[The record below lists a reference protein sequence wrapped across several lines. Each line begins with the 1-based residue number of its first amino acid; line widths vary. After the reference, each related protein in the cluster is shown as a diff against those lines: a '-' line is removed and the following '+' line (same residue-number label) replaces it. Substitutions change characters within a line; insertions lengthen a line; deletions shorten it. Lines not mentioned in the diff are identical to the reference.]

1 MPSIFVKD
9 DLRASVEA
17 ATGGQITVLYTD
29 SGQPSY
35 MNVIPKFNVQDIDPD
50 LGTGIHPAF
59 IVNGIEKSEIF
70 IGTYQGIVKNGE
82 LLSLPGVNPRV
93 SANFDTFRN
102 WAKANGPGW
111 HIITNAEWMA
121 IALWCWK
128 NGFMPRGNNQY
139 GRDHS
144 SQWETARR
152 VNGAAPGDTEGNGR
166 AYTGSGPASWRHNGQ
181 SSGIADLNGN
191 IWEWLA
197 GYRLIDG
204 EIQVLPN
211 NDAAD
216 SSKDHSRD
224 SPLWRAIKASDGTLV
239 APGSA
244 GTLKY
249 DSQSEGEEGRVGLPI
264 LSDTVT
270 KRNGPVG
277 ENGYLGYVSSLFETL
292 LVKNGLNVPAIAKV
306 LGFAPV
312 GAGLANDS
320 VSMRN
325 YGERLPLAGGSYG
338 SASGAG
344 VFARTLSLP
353 RTHVSSNN
361 GARPAYVL

>member
-17 ATGGQITVLYTD
+17 ATGGQMTVLYTD

-50 LGTGIHPAF
+50 LGTGVHPAF

-70 IGTYQGIVKNGE
+70 IGTYQGTVKNGQ
-82 LLSLPGVNPRV
+82 LLSLPGVVPRV
-93 SANFDTFRN
+93 SNNFDTFRN

-111 HIITNAEWMA
+111 HIMTNAEWMS

-139 GRDHS
+139 GRDS
-144 SQWETARR
+144 TSKWETARR
-152 VNGAAPGDTEGNGR
+152 ADGGTIGEAVGNGR
-166 AYTGSGPASWRHNGQ
+166 TYTGSGPVSWRHNGQ

-197 GYRLIDG
+197 GYRLFDG
-204 EIQVLPN
+204 EIQILPN

-216 SSKDHSRD
+216 STKDHSRT

-249 DSQSEGEEGRVGLPI
+249 DAQNEGEEGRAGAPI

-270 KRNGPVG
+270 KRNGPAG
-277 ENGYLGYVSSLFETL
+277 EDSYLGYVSTSLETL
-292 LVKNGLNVPAIAKV
+292 LIKNGLNVPAIAKV

-312 GAGLANDS
+312 GTGLGNDS
-320 VSMRN
+320 VSARN
-325 YGERLPLAGGSYG
+325 YGERLPLAGGNYG
-338 SASGAG
+338 STSGAG
-344 VFARTLSLP
+344 VFARALNNP
-353 RTHVSSNN
+353 RATATSSG